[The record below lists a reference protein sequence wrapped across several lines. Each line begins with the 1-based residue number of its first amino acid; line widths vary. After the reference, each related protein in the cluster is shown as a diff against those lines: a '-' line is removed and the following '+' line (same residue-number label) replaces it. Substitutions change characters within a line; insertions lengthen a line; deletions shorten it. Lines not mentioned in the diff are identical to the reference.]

1 MAMRD
6 EDLDWLCY
14 TTLSRGPGSATVS
27 ELAAATGL
35 AEDAVVASAAR
46 LERAL
51 LARREGDRVQ
61 LLAIQDSLLLCQV
74 RYGKDVP
81 FFVENGVIRV
91 RRPDDS

>member
-1 MAMRD
+1 MRD

-14 TTLSRGPGSATVS
+14 MTLSRGPGSATVD

-35 AEDAVVASAAR
+35 DADAVAASAAR

-51 LARREGDRVQ
+51 LARREGDRVL

-81 FFVENGVIRV
+81 FVVEDGVIRV
-91 RRPDDS
+91 RRPDDA

>member
-1 MAMRD
+1 MRD

-14 TTLSRGPGSATVS
+14 MTLSRSQGSATVD

-35 AEDAVVASAAR
+35 DADAVAASAAR

-51 LARREGDRVQ
+51 LARREGDRVL

-74 RYGKDVP
+74 RYGKEVP
-81 FFVENGVIRV
+81 FVVEDGVIRM
-91 RRPDDS
+91 RRPDDA